1 MSGELDYYHSINREQ
16 PAPRYMKLKQIIR
29 TYTRGSLS
37 SSVFNLLTTSV
48 GAGTLSLPYAF
59 SQGGL
64 VFSSVVFFL
73 ILLISIFVGL
83 MLYSSKRYCQE
94 LYPSMDV
101 AGYEDIALA
110 AFGTIGRVS

>member
-1 MSGELDYYHSINREQ
+1 
-16 PAPRYMKLKQIIR
+16 MKLRQIFQI
-29 TYTRGSLS
+29 YTRGTIS

-73 ILLISIFVGL
+73 VLLISIIVGL
-83 MLYSSKRYCQE
+83 MLYSSKSYCQE
-94 LYPSMDV
+94 LYPAMDV
-101 AGYEDIALA
+101 AGYEDIAVA
-110 AFGTIGRVS
+110 AFGTVGRVS